1 MKQLKKFID
10 HFRPSRHIMI
20 KSWFA
25 TTLIVVASLLFIS
38 LGSQVFLRNY
48 FLSHAL
54 ARAENNTA
62 STAQAFENALYSIT
76 TRFVD
81 ICGTTEFKNR
91 FSRIRRCKNEDYTKL
106 NSDLQDTLHDLYVS
120 SSLIRSALITSK
132 TGMVYHRF
140 SESLF
145 TDTDYTLGNPAKSI
159 CGITILP
166 AQTSPFLD
174 QQTVI
179 PIAIPLTYMEN
190 TTIVIVA
197 DSVESSDAILF
208 LLLDAGMVRDFLHTY
223 SDRSSEGS
231 YYLLDSGN
239 LIADASRTNTKLPDS
254 DVFRP
259 LPNRKDA
266 LTIEQKEAYLILNRI
281 GNRSLCLANLIS
293 TDQLLSSLHTISI
306 ICILLF

>member
-1 MKQLKKFID
+1 MTMKQLKKFID

-25 TTLIVVASLLFIS
+25 TTFIVVASLLFIS
-38 LGSQVFLRNY
+38 LGSQIFLRNY

-54 ARAENNTA
+54 TRAENNTA
-62 STAQAFENALYSIT
+62 STAQAFEGALSSIT

-81 ICGTTEFKNR
+81 ICGTTEFKNK

-120 SSLIRSALITSK
+120 YSFIRSALITSK

-140 SESLF
+140 SEKLF
-145 TDTDYTLGNPAKSI
+145 TTTDYTLGNQAESI

-208 LLLDAGMVRDFLHTY
+208 LLLDAEMVRDFLSH
-223 SDRSSEGS
+223 
-231 YYLLDSGN
+231 L
-239 LIADASRTNTKLPDS
+239 
-254 DVFRP
+254 
-259 LPNRKDA
+259 
-266 LTIEQKEAYLILNRI
+266 
-281 GNRSLCLANLIS
+281 
-293 TDQLLSSLHTISI
+293 
-306 ICILLF
+306 